1 MTSEH
6 KYNYRWTLGDT
17 VFTKDK
23 GKVFSCFACG
33 GGSNNELPNDI
44 EVYVR
49 RGNYLQI
56 ELEDGRCFSVL
67 VFGNGDFCHHQAE
80 FELL

>member
-1 MTSEH
+1 MVTIQDIE
-6 KYNYRWTLGDT
+6 D
-17 VFTKDK
+17 
-23 GKVFSCFACG
+23 G
-33 GGSNNELPNDI
+33 GYLWETDNPHADNVETTNDFIENELPNDI

-56 ELEDGRCFSVL
+56 ELKDRRCFSVL

-80 FELL
+80 FELLW